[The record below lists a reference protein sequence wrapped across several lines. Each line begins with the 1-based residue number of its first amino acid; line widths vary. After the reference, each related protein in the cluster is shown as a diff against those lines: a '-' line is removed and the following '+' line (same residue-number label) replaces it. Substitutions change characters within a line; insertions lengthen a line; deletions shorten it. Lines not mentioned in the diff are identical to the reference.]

1 MIKPDAIRP
10 FAWQFE
16 MAFFAQVAGR
26 QTLIMLAA
34 LATGAGVVVTT
45 NAVVE
50 DRGVIHSRG
59 GLPRQGGMAHTA
71 IGSRCDVPDVLAG
84 CNNTIVTAAAQ
95 CRGLCVVNAS
105 HWPPHGIHMAGFA
118 QCAGEWVCC
127 GLSGASAQAGSVMT
141 SAAGRGRLDLRVI
154 ERGCSPQH
162 RFGFVAG
169 LAQVVGVQALV
180 MFAALS
186 GHSSEGTAMA
196 GDAVTGQRGVI
207 DGNRR
212 SPTCSRSMANIA
224 CLCRRN
230 MRCTFTGACAQPRTV
245 MAGGARRRRLNL
257 AVVEGECRCPRRRF
271 GAVARLAQV
280 TGVQSVVVFA
290 ALPDSPGQR
299 AAMAGHAVAG
309 QRRVIHRHIRFEPG
323 GLRCMTGVA
332 GKYRRD
338 VRRAFAGFS

>member
-1 MIKPDAIRP
+1 MIEPDAIRP
-10 FAWQFE
+10 FVWQLQ
-16 MAFFAQVAGR
+16 MTFFAQVAGR

-34 LATGAGVVVTT
+34 LAAGTRVVVTT
-45 NAVVE
+45 DAVVE
-50 DRGVIHSRG
+50 DRGVIHCGG
-59 GLPRQGGMAHTA
+59 GLPRQGGMTHTT
-71 IGSRCDVPDVLAG
+71 IRSRCDVPGVLTG
-84 CNNTIVTAAAQ
+84 CNNAIVTAAAK
-95 CRGLCVVNAS
+95 CRGLCMVNTS
-105 HWPPHGIHMAGFA
+105 HWPPQGIHVAGLA
-118 QCAGEWVCC
+118 QCASERVRCR
-127 GLSGASAQAGSVMT
+127 LAGACAQAGSVMT

-154 ERGCSPQH
+154 ERGCGPQH

-169 LAQVVGVQALV
+169 LAQVVGVQTLV

-186 GHSSEGTAMA
+186 GHSGEGTAMA

-224 CLCRRN
+224 CLCRRD
-230 MRCTFTGACAQPRTV
+230 MRCTLTGACAQSGTV
-245 MAGGARRRRLNL
+245 MTGGARRRRLYL
-257 AVVEGECRCPRRRF
+257 SVVEGECRRPRRRF

-280 TGVQSVVVFA
+280 TGAQSVVVFA

-299 AAMAGHAVAG
+299 AAMAGHAIAG
-309 QRRVIHRHIRFEPG
+309 QRGVIDRHIRFEPG